1 MLDTL
6 LIGTSG
12 LLGYS
17 QGLRVVGNNL
27 ANVNTPGFKSSQSQ
41 FSDLFDQGGSP
52 ARAGQGGAYSAR
64 GTGLNVLGTQVSF
77 KAGIEQSTG
86 NPLDVMIDGN
96 GMFVVKRDD
105 KLLYTRAG
113 DFQFNAQDVL
123 VNASGD
129 RVQSIDAGGK
139 LGDVVLGTLSR
150 NPPRA
155 TSTVKIGGNL
165 TTTVANPAID
175 ATLTG
180 VNIIDTAGASHTV
193 NLIFKNEGSG
203 NFKLTVND
211 VATGTAVGTGE
222 LKFNAGFLLPGFDV
236 VTFSYATPSVA
247 AFDVKLDFTTNV
259 NSFPTPSSLSLLS
272 QDGYLAGSMTGQSIG
287 TDGTLTIH
295 YSNNQSAAGARLALA
310 GFQAQGEL
318 VQVGGGAFA
327 APAQMPVHY
336 GYAGVD
342 AFGALAPG
350 RREGSNVDLAEEF
363 SNLILMQRGYQASSH
378 VISTANDMIQELFD
392 MKGRR

>member
-1 MLDTL
+1 MFDTL

-41 FSDLFDQGGSP
+41 FSDLFDQGGAP
-52 ARAGQGGAYSAR
+52 AASHGGTYGAR
-64 GTGLNVLGTQVSF
+64 GTGLQTLGTHVNF
-77 KAGIEQSTG
+77 KSGIDQGTG

-96 GMFVVKRDD
+96 GMFVIKRDD
-105 KLLYTRAG
+105 NLLYTRAG
-113 DFQFNAQDVL
+113 DFQFNAQGVL

-129 RVQSIDAGGK
+129 HVQGLDEGGK
-139 LGDVVLGTLSR
+139 LGDVVLGELAR
-150 NPPRA
+150 NAPKA
-155 TSTVKIGGNL
+155 TSNIKISGNLTSTVA
-165 TTTVANPAID
+165 TPAID

-180 VNIIDTAGASHTV
+180 VNIIDAAGASHSV

-203 NFKLTVND
+203 TFKLTVND
-211 VATGTAVGTGE
+211 AATGTAVGSGE
-222 LKFNAGFLLPGFDV
+222 LKFNAGFLLPGSDV
-236 VTFSYATPSVA
+236 VTFSYATASVP
-247 AFDVKLDFTTNV
+247 AFDVKLDFTSNV
-259 NSFPTPSSLSLLS
+259 NSFPTPSSLSLVS
-272 QDGYLAGSMTGQSIG
+272 QDGYLAGSMTEQSIG
-287 TDGTLTIH
+287 ADGALSIR
-295 YSNNQSAAGARLALA
+295 YSNNQTAKGPRLALA
-310 GFQAQGEL
+310 NVLAMNEL
-318 VQVGGGAFA
+318 KQMGGGAFSA
-327 APAQMPVHY
+327 AAHVPVQY

-342 AFGALAPG
+342 AYGTLAPG
-350 RREGSNVDLAEEF
+350 HREGSNVDLAEEF